1 MLWYENIK
9 PTYIYYD
16 LHVLLSENPDIC
28 KDECIIFLINGNS
41 GFGSQLTILTQNG
54 LFLNKINPKIHCLG
68 HFSANSDEFKYHE
81 DGYDNSFFLYFNYLK
96 KVNEKIKCYFLKSY
110 VLDKDKCPF
119 IEPQSIHG
127 LNVDDIEINKRHSTY
142 FKDHFELK
150 IGDHIINHVKDIKSE
165 TKTPLIGIH
174 LRSMIQLM
182 IHTYG
187 RDFRFESKIIKIK
200 NELDLKYKKYNIF
213 IATDVSS
220 YINVV
225 KSIFNE
231 SNVFYND
238 FINRVKDDGIKPH
251 AESID
256 KGRLDTIINLHEYTG
271 FKLGSDIL
279 YDCLSLINCD
289 FYYTSITNIA
299 FITSYINKKN
309 NGIHFN

>member
-1 MLWYENIK
+1 
-9 PTYIYYD
+9 
-16 LHVLLSENPDIC
+16 
-28 KDECIIFLINGNS
+28 
-41 GFGSQLTILTQNG
+41 
-54 LFLNKINPKIHCLG
+54 
-68 HFSANSDEFKYHE
+68 
-81 DGYDNSFFLYFNYLK
+81 
-96 KVNEKIKCYFLKSY
+96 
-110 VLDKDKCPF
+110 
-119 IEPQSIHG
+119 
-127 LNVDDIEINKRHSTY
+127 
-142 FKDHFELK
+142 
-150 IGDHIINHVKDIKSE
+150 
-165 TKTPLIGIH
+165 
-174 LRSMIQLM
+174 MIQLM

>member
-9 PTYIYYD
+9 PTHVHYD
-16 LHVLLSENPDIC
+16 LSMLLSENPDIC

-54 LFLNKINPKIHCLG
+54 LFLKKINPKIHCLG
-68 HFSANSDEFKYHE
+68 HFSMNSDEFKYHE
-81 DGYDNSFFLYFNYLK
+81 DTYHNSFFLYFKYLQN
-96 KVNEKIKCYFLKSY
+96 VNENIKCYFLKAHL
-110 VLDKDKCPF
+110 LDKHKSPF
-119 IEPQSIHG
+119 IEPQTIDG
-127 LNVDDIEINKRHSTY
+127 LNVDNIEINKRHSTY
-142 FKDHFELK
+142 FKNHFELK
-150 IGDHIINHVKDIKSE
+150 IGDHIINHIKHIKTE

-182 IHTYG
+182 THAYG
-187 RDFRFESKIIKIK
+187 RDIQFESKIIKIK
-200 NELDLKYKKYNIF
+200 NELDRKYKKYNIF
-213 IATDVSS
+213 IATDVSN

-225 KSIFNE
+225 KSIFKE

-238 FINRVKDDGIKPH
+238 FINRVKDDGVKTYTG
-251 AESID
+251 SID
-256 KGRLDTIINLHEYTG
+256 KRHLDTIINLHEYAG

-299 FITSYINKKN
+299 FITSYINKQN